1 MQRTAAASTPHS
13 SLPIIF
19 KGDPVSDPVL
29 AKRSIHA
36 YTAEPVTDKLVE
48 QLLLTAVVALSAGN
62 QQP

>member
-1 MQRTAAASTPHS
+1 
-13 SLPIIF
+13 
-19 KGDPVSDPVL
+19 VSDPVL